1 MPPQPNLV
9 RKQILIS
16 KDQEQKVEQLA
27 SARGVS
33 VAGVVR
39 DAIDAYDPDHAHG
52 LDTPDLMALVAQ
64 RLKEAI
70 TATRQANQK
79 VEATLTQLTGDA

>member
-1 MPPQPNLV
+1 MQPQPNLI

-39 DAIDAYDPDHAHG
+39 DAIDAYDPDQAHD

-70 TATRQANQK
+70 AATQQANQK
-79 VEATLTQLTGDA
+79 VATTLTQLAGDA